1 MRTGQL
7 GLSVRE
13 RGAARQTQVTLTA
26 RAVSSWLDSLPI
38 ANIGESARQVYQF
51 LVDVNGAALDVAER
65 LKIMQA
71 LTKVV
76 SHITDAL
83 RKHYIGQSVSLNEKQ
98 RKIAALAQAMQSE
111 MAIGYKTVV
120 EDMLGEGH
128 QRYNPQVLVPALY
141 YATHYLSLVLLRC
154 YQLYSQQPARLWKEL
169 HALYHFAEQN
179 GLHRQTA
186 VNDYNELTIEAAY
199 LRIVLTACA
208 NPYQLRQREIEQL
221 FDAAATLAGEALLQR
236 YSGGKDLFFLDLDSD
251 LGPQSSALN
260 QQTPG
265 PNCRS
270 VQLDAVL
277 AKVQDDLRST
287 SGLMLGVAKNPV
299 QQLGATL
306 LRHLVR
312 AYGNLASRAFSRTP
326 AAGTI
331 RVAIGLSATHFLL
344 AGEADNST
352 GNGRGNPDN
361 HDLQTLEGS
370 LRHATLVDDDRQH
383 TRFMAGA
390 KKPGGPADPWE
401 KLYRPKET
409 WDAGHKQQD
418 LSATAPAN
426 FTNNAQVSYE
436 FQIAALINIS
446 PGGYCLGMRGNV
458 PTQTQTGEVVGLMEQ
473 DDSGELHWNIGTIR
487 WMKRIPDGALH
498 LGIQLIAPNARPVLT
513 QVRNSQTGSASF
525 QRALLLPALKGI
537 GQPATLITAP
547 MPYAVK
553 QKVRLKD
560 EDKVYDVQLTKQV
573 AASASYRQFQFSDAL
588 SPRESEPSSST
599 KAGDGDS
606 FDSVWELL

>member
-13 RGAARQTQVTLTA
+13 RGAARQTQVPLNV
-26 RAVSSWLDSLPI
+26 RAVSSWLDALPI
-38 ANIGESARQVYQF
+38 ANIGESSRQVYQF
-51 LVDVNGAALDVAER
+51 LVDINGAPLEVSER

-128 QRYNPQVLVPALY
+128 QRYNAQVLVPALY
-141 YATHYLSLVLLRC
+141 YAVHYLSLVLLRC

-186 VNDYNELTIEAAY
+186 ISDYNELTIEAAY

-208 NPYQLRQREIEQL
+208 NPYQLRQREIEQV
-221 FDAAATLAGEALLQR
+221 FDAAATLSAEALLQP
-236 YSGGKDLFFLDLDSD
+236 YSPGKDLFYLDLDSD
-251 LGPQSSALN
+251 LGPQSHSLN
-260 QQTPG
+260 QHKPG
-265 PNCRS
+265 PHCRS
-270 VQLDAVL
+270 VRLDAVL

-312 AYGNLASRAFSRTP
+312 AYGNMASRSFSRT
-326 AAGTI
+326 AASGTI
-331 RVAIGLSATHFLL
+331 RVAIGLSASHYLL
-344 AGEADNST
+344 AGEDRQKPSAAMPHE
-352 GNGRGNPDN
+352 G

-370 LRHATLVDDDRQH
+370 LRNATLVDDDRQH
-383 TRFMAGA
+383 SRILPGS
-390 KKPGGPADPWE
+390 KKPVGGPTDPWE
-401 KLYRPKET
+401 KLYRVKEG
-409 WDAGHKQQD
+409 WDASHKPAEV
-418 LSATAPAN
+418 SATSPRN
-426 FTNNAQVSYE
+426 FTENANVSYE
-436 FQIAALINIS
+436 FQIAAMINIS
-446 PGGYCLGMRGNV
+446 PGGYCLGLRGNV
-458 PTQTQTGEVVGLMEQ
+458 PAQTQTGEIVGLMEQ
-473 DDSGELHWNIGTIR
+473 DEQGALHWNIGTIR

-513 QVRNSQTGSASF
+513 QVRNSQTSSTAY
-525 QRALLLPALKGI
+525 QRGLLLPALKGI

-547 MPYAVK
+547 LPYAVK
-553 QKVRLKD
+553 QKVRIKD
-560 EDKVYDVQLTKQV
+560 GDKVYDVQLTKQA
-573 AASASYRQFQFSDAL
+573 AASASYRQFHFNDAL
-588 SPRESEPSSST
+588 SGRDPVESSN
-599 KAGDGDS
+599 KASDGDN

>member
-13 RGAARQTQVTLTA
+13 RGAARQTQVPLNV
-26 RAVSSWLDSLPI
+26 RAVSSWLDALPI

-51 LVDVNGAALDVAER
+51 LVDINGAPLDVGER

-71 LTKVV
+71 LAKVV

-128 QRYNPQVLVPALY
+128 QRYNAQVLVPALY
-141 YATHYLSLVLLRC
+141 YAIHYLSLVLLRC

-179 GLHRQTA
+179 GQHRQTA
-186 VNDYNELTIEAAY
+186 VSDYNELTIEAAY

-208 NPYQLRQREIEQL
+208 NPYQLRQREIEQV
-221 FDAAATLAGEALLQR
+221 FDAAATLSAEALLQP
-236 YSGGKDLFFLDLDSD
+236 YSPGKDLFYLDLDSD
-251 LGPQSSALN
+251 LGPQSHSLN
-260 QQTPG
+260 QHKPG
-265 PNCRS
+265 QQCRS
-270 VQLDAVL
+270 VRLDAVL

-312 AYGNLASRAFSRTP
+312 TYGNMASRSFSRT
-326 AAGTI
+326 AASGTI
-331 RVAIGLSATHFLL
+331 RVAIGLSASHYLL
-344 AGEADNST
+344 AGEDRQKPAASMQQD
-352 GNGRGNPDN
+352 G

-370 LRHATLVDDDRQH
+370 LRNATLVDDDRQH
-383 TRFMAGA
+383 SRILPGS
-390 KKPGGPADPWE
+390 KKPVGGPTDPWE
-401 KLYRPKET
+401 KLYRVKEG
-409 WDAGHKQQD
+409 WDASHKQTEV
-418 LSATAPAN
+418 SATSPRN
-426 FTNNAQVSYE
+426 FTENANVSYE

-446 PGGYCLGMRGNV
+446 PGGYCLGLRGNV
-458 PTQTQTGEVVGLMEQ
+458 PAQTQTGEIVGLMEQ
-473 DDSGELHWNIGTIR
+473 DDHGELHWNIGTIR

-513 QVRNSQTGSASF
+513 QVRNSQTSSASY
-525 QRALLLPALKGI
+525 QRGLLLPALKGI

-553 QKVRLKD
+553 QKVRIKD
-560 EDKVYDVQLTKQV
+560 GDKVYDVQLTKQA
-573 AASASYRQFQFSDAL
+573 AASASYRQFHFSDAL
-588 SPRESEPSSST
+588 SGREPTDSGN
-599 KAGDGDS
+599 KASDGDN

>member
-13 RGAARQTQVTLTA
+13 RGATRQTQVTLTA
-26 RAVSSWLDSLPI
+26 RAVSQWLDSLPI

-51 LVDVNGAALDVAER
+51 LVDVNSASLDVGER

-76 SHITDAL
+76 GHITDAL

-169 HALYHFAEQN
+169 HSLFHFAEQN
-179 GLHRQTA
+179 GLHRTTA
-186 VNDYNELTIEAAY
+186 VSEYSELTVESAY

-221 FDAAATLAGEALLQR
+221 FDAAATLSAEALLQP
-236 YSGGKDLFFLDLDSD
+236 YAGGKDLFFLDLESD

-277 AKVQDDLRST
+277 ARVQDDLRSA
-287 SGLMLGVAKNPV
+287 SGLSLGVAKNPV

-326 AAGTI
+326 ANGTI
-331 RVAIGLSATHFLL
+331 RVAVGLSASHYLL
-344 AGEADNST
+344 AGEGDNKAET
-352 GNGRGNPDN
+352 GQNDR
-361 HDLQTLEGS
+361 HDLNTLEGS
-370 LRHATLVDDDRQH
+370 LHNATLVDDDRLH
-383 TRFMAGA
+383 SRMLAGN
-390 KKPGGPADPWE
+390 KKVGSGPTDPWE
-401 KLYRPKET
+401 KLYRTKESPE
-409 WDAGHKQQD
+409 AGHKAQD
-418 LSATAPAN
+418 LSATAPRN
-426 FTNNAQVSYE
+426 FTNNANVSYE

-446 PGGYCLGMRGNV
+446 PGGYCLGLRGNV
-458 PTQTQTGEVVGLMEQ
+458 PVQTQTGEVVGLMEQ
-473 DDSGELHWNIGTIR
+473 DEDGALHWNIGSIR

-513 QVRNSQTGSASF
+513 QVRNSQQAGSAAF
-525 QRALLLPALKGI
+525 QRSLLLPALKGI

-553 QKVRLKD
+553 QKVRIKD
-560 EDKVYDVQLTKQV
+560 GSKVYDVQLTKQV
-573 AASASYRQFQFSDAL
+573 AASASYRQFHFNDAL
-588 SPRESEPSSST
+588 NARDSESSGN

>member
-13 RGAARQTQVTLTA
+13 RGAARQTQVPLNV
-26 RAVSSWLDSLPI
+26 RAVSSWLDALPI

-51 LVDVNGAALDVAER
+51 LVDINGAPLEVSER

-128 QRYNPQVLVPALY
+128 QRYNAQVLVPALY
-141 YATHYLSLVLLRC
+141 YAIHYLSLVLLRC

-186 VNDYNELTIEAAY
+186 ISDYNELTVESAY

-221 FDAAATLAGEALLQR
+221 FDAAATLASEALLQPYR
-236 YSGGKDLFFLDLDSD
+236 AGKDLFFLDLDSD
-251 LGPQSSALN
+251 IGPQSSALT

-265 PNCRS
+265 PHCRS

-277 AKVQDDLRST
+277 ARVQDDLRST

-312 AYGNLASRAFSRTP
+312 AYGNMASRSFSRTP
-326 AAGTI
+326 ANGTI
-331 RVAIGLSATHFLL
+331 RIAIGLSASHYLL
-344 AGEADNST
+344 SGETQPKTDNAYGHDS
-352 GNGRGNPDN
+352 
-361 HDLQTLEGS
+361 HDLNTLEGS

-383 TRFMAGA
+383 TRILPGV
-390 KKPGGPADPWE
+390 KKPAGGPTDPWE
-401 KLYRPKET
+401 KLYRVKEG
-409 WDAGHKQQD
+409 WDASHKQAD
-418 LSATAPAN
+418 VSTTAPRN
-426 FTNNAQVSYE
+426 FTENAAVSYE
-436 FQIAALINIS
+436 FQIAAMINIS
-446 PGGYCLGMRGNV
+446 PGGYCLGLRGNV
-458 PTQTQTGEVVGLMEQ
+458 PAQTQTGEIVGLTEQ
-473 DDSGELHWNIGTIR
+473 DEHGNLHWNIGTIR

-498 LGIQLIAPNARPVLT
+498 IGIQLIAPNARPVLT
-513 QVRNSQTGSASF
+513 QVRNSQAATSNY
-525 QRALLLPALKGI
+525 QRGLLLPALKGI

-553 QKVRLKD
+553 QKVRIKD
-560 EDKVYDVQLTKQV
+560 GDKVYDVQLTKQA
-573 AASASYRQFQFSDAL
+573 AASASYRQFHFNDAL
-588 SPRESEPSSST
+588 SGRDQPTDSGN
-599 KAGDGDS
+599 KASDGDS